1 MQENLHNSKKS
12 STFVLKLRECALARI
27 VRAQNYNVEL
37 RNGQIRI
44 YHRSEPRL

>member
-12 STFVLKLRECALARI
+12 STFVPKLRECALARV